1 MAWYHFGLKKT
12 AQSDDEHLNEVH
24 TEEFDSVLR
33 EASGA
38 KIEDLTEEGF
48 RPILTDANR
57 NLTPLTQAR
66 MRKVSAKLWESNLLA
81 NRLIEIPL
89 AYLLAEGISLTHDNE
104 KYQDVL
110 SSFWDHPINQFDIK
124 LEKRLRELGLY
135 GEIFMP
141 AFVAQNGR
149 VRIGYLDAENVKEI
163 IFDPDNPEQPIGV
176 ITHRDKKGNYLKYQ
190 VIVNGSEDDCFTD
203 RTMTIREQFTDGQL
217 FYFSINSLGSHG
229 RGRGDLLAQADY
241 LDIYDHMLYGEADR
255 VDFLRAFV
263 WHFKIEGAT
272 DEDIKGKWKDLY
284 GKPPAPSSTVVS
296 NDKVTMEAK
305 SPNINSG
312 DTEQTA
318 RLFRNHIL
326 GGGTVPEQIF
336 GGGGDVNRS
345 TGETM
350 MEPFEKVLKMRQKI
364 SINILKSVGVFVLR
378 MHLMRGDTAK
388 EPELNH
394 EIYDLKVQAPEMTAK
409 DTSKYAAALQQVI
422 SACLIAING
431 GLLTKE
437 TAVRII
443 DSIAGRL
450 GVDIDAA
457 EELKSAEEAKKEVK
471 TKEDEDDLYTEADDK
486 DKKVA

>member
-1 MAWYHFGLKKT
+1 MAWYNFGFKKT
-12 AQSDDEHLNEVH
+12 AQVDDEQLDESRV
-24 TEEFDSVLR
+24 EEFEEVLR
-33 EASGA
+33 EAAGA
-38 KIEDLTEEGF
+38 QIEDLAEEGF

-104 KYQDVL
+104 EYQDVL

-141 AFVAQNGR
+141 AFVAENGR
-149 VRIGYLDAENVKEI
+149 VRIGYLDVENVKEI

-176 ITHRDKKGNYLKYQ
+176 ITHRDKKGNYLKYL

-203 RTMTIREQFTDGQL
+203 RTMAIRSQFTDGEL

-255 VDFLRAFV
+255 VDFLRSFV
-263 WHFKIEGAT
+263 WHFTIEGAT
-272 DEDIKGKWKDLY
+272 EDEIKSKWAKIY
-284 GKPPAPSSTVVS
+284 GKPPSPSSTVVS
-296 NDKVTMEAK
+296 NEKVSMEAK
-305 SPNINSG
+305 SPDLNAG

-364 SINILKSVGVFVLR
+364 CINILKSVGVFVLR
-378 MHLMRGDTAK
+378 MHLMRGSADK
-388 EPELNH
+388 EPERDH
-394 EIYDLKVQAPEMTAK
+394 DIYDLKVQAPEMTAK

-422 SACLIAING
+422 TACLIAING
-431 GLLTKE
+431 GLLTEE
-437 TAVRII
+437 TALRMI
-443 DSIAGRL
+443 DSVAGRL

-457 EELKSAEEAKKEVK
+457 VELENAKQAKKKAK
-471 TKEDEDDLYTEADDK
+471 TEKDKGDLYTETDDK
-486 DKKVA
+486 QVDE